1 MVVLLAVLAVAEMD
15 DGAEEVRKRE
25 EEIELDDD
33 VDGLDDEGFELDRLL
48 ETIDEELAEEDRVED
63 DELELDDNV
72 LEKTDEELDTAVDEL
87 LEPTETELR
96 VPEIDELATPIELL
110 DIEDVNETLTLDEPV
125 KPLEAEDVCVEE
137 LEDELLQGTALQSG
151 L

>member
-1 MVVLLAVLAVAEMD
+1 MLLAVLAVAEMD
-15 DGAEEVRKRE
+15 DGSEEVRERE

-33 VDGLDDEGFELDRLL
+33 VDGLDDEGLELEKML
-48 ETIDEELAEEDRVED
+48 ETIDEELAEEDGVAD
-63 DELELDDNV
+63 DELELDGNV
-72 LEKTDEELDTAVDEL
+72 LGKTDEELDTEVDEL
-87 LEPTETELR
+87 LEPPETELR
-96 VPEIDELATPIELL
+96 VPEIDELVTLIELL